1 MANLDVNDLIF
12 KRYINAF
19 LNTEGGTIYFGVRDD
34 GVVLGAPLNRKARD
48 SLRLNVDGIVSS

>member
-1 MANLDVNDLIF
+1 VANLDVNDLIF

-48 SLRLNVDGIVSS
+48 SLRLNV